1 LLLLELALPVLRRRA
16 LPNGRLD
23 APILIGYLSVRT
35 KRLVSRRQPEKK
47 AFTGVGVAPCFN
59 HSLCVASRLQWQKI
73 ILWIAYKIKKNF
85 NLRLICLNFKK
96 C

>member
-35 KRLVSRRQPEKK
+35 YYITMRDHPTFRDIFKDDRKLAEEFAKL
-47 AFTGVGVAPCFN
+47 FDE
-59 HSLCVASRLQWQKI
+59 QWQPPDN
-73 ILWIAYKIKKNF
+73 LATLPKKSTIDANDVP
-85 NLRLICLNFKK
+85 LVALEA
-96 C
+96 